1 MKSGYVIVSIVAV
14 FFMAGTIYA
23 RQNVRLH
30 GTVRDSR
37 TNEPIAKALVSIRDL
52 KIETT
57 TDENGDFEIADVP
70 PGDVELYVTTV
81 GYTEVSVWYE
91 LSHCG
96 FPRERREWASAPFR
110 SAQPVKDARLQQ
122 ARPPREQGVPFR
134 SLAAYPVWRSLEHP
148 GTRQRALDKYAGYDQ
163 RLAERQSGLTL
174 PSPSACRNQDRFL
187 ANFRKH

>member
-1 MKSGYVIVSIVAV
+1 MTAGGHRPPLQQVNSANFFVYASVYGEQRSLTGGLKKSGYVIVSIVAV

-81 GYTEVSVWYE
+81 GYT
-91 LSHCG
+91 LI
-96 FPRERREWASAPFR
+96 RRKIAV
-110 SAQPVKDARLQQ
+110 Q
-122 ARPPREQGVPFR
+122 
-134 SLAAYPVWRSLEHP
+134 P
-148 GTRQRALDKYAGYDQ
+148 GTPVDIGPHAHRIRTQEPDECPR
-163 RLAERQSGLTL
+163 
-174 PSPSACRNQDRFL
+174 
-187 ANFRKH
+187 